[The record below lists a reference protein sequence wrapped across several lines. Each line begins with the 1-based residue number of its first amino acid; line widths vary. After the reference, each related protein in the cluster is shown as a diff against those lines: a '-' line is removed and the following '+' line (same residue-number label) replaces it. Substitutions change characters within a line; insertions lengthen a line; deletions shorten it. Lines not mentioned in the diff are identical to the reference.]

1 MKKLYLVRH
10 SLADSFSPTGQD
22 AGRRLS
28 AAGIERA
35 KRMVSHLQSFRVS
48 PSVIVASPYERAKQT
63 ASLIAEGLGFQENIE
78 TDRRLVPTGN
88 IRDIAA
94 LLQEFR
100 DLDEMMLVGHEPWM
114 SSTAAL
120 LLTNGRL
127 DIHFSPCS
135 VCCVGIERLTPAGG
149 AMLWFLSGE
158 MAD

>member
-10 SLADSFSPTGQD
+10 SIAESFSPTGQD

-35 KRMVSHLQSFRVS
+35 RRMVAHLKSFHVS
-48 PSVIVASPYERAKQT
+48 PSAIVASPYERAQQT
-63 ASLIAEGLGFQENIE
+63 ASLLAEGLGFEESIE
-78 TDRRLVPTGN
+78 KDRRLIPTGN
-88 IRDIAA
+88 VRDVAA
-94 LLQEFR
+94 LIQEFR
-100 DLDEMMLVGHEPWM
+100 ELDELMLVGHEPWM
-114 SSTAAL
+114 SSAAAL

-127 DIHFSPCS
+127 DIYFSPGS